1 MTAVEWL
8 FLQLYERFEMKGDGR
23 EMDKVLEQAKAME
36 ERQIIN
42 AYSQGYMIGEE
53 SNVITPSLIMAEQY
67 YNQTYNK

>member
-8 FLQLYERFEMKGDGR
+8 VQELSKIDMRSLGDYL
-23 EMDKVLEQAKAME
+23 KLVEQAKAME

-53 SNVITPSLIMAEQY
+53 SKVITPSLIMAEQY